1 MTSTNSSQ
9 HAGKPARLARHLR
22 RRLALGF
29 ALLIGGTLLAA
40 TPALA
45 DNKHNKWK
53 HHDKQSQYRQ
63 TQEPYWYGAY
73 QDDHGPRVV
82 YVEEPRYYVVP
93 APRHHPAPVIYQ
105 QPSINIIL
113 PLFD

>member
-1 MTSTNSSQ
+1 MSGKNSTQ
-9 HAGKPARLARHLR
+9 HISRA
-22 RRLALGF
+22 LALGF

-53 HHDKQSQYRQ
+53 HHDTHSHYKHQ
-63 TQEPYWYGAY
+63 QEPYWYGAY
-73 QDDHGPRVV
+73 HHDRGHNDWGPRVV

-93 APRHHPAPVIYQ
+93 APRYHPAPVIYQ